1 MNILRNDEV
10 TLINTFENLKKI
22 GETYEV
28 ANITDTKIVIRDRNS
43 KVALAAVDIENFEK
57 YFKKNNMVNSW
68 TDWIGITDGMNNLAL
83 YYRTNQKRV
92 EVKTVDGKFKG
103 KSSCNKTDKFSLD
116 KGIKLAMARCQKKM
130 FVYYAD
136 KAKQEQLSVEKRLSA
151 FTEEIEAVNKFIA
164 NFDK

>member
-1 MNILRNDEV
+1 MNILRNDDV
-10 TLINTFENLKKI
+10 TLINAFENLKKI

-68 TDWIGITDGMNNLAL
+68 TDWIGITDGMNNLAF

-92 EVKTVDGKFKG
+92 EVKTVDAEFKG

-136 KAKQEQLSVEKRLSA
+136 RAKQEQLSVEKRLSA
-151 FTEEIEAVNKFIA
+151 FIEEIEAVNKFIA